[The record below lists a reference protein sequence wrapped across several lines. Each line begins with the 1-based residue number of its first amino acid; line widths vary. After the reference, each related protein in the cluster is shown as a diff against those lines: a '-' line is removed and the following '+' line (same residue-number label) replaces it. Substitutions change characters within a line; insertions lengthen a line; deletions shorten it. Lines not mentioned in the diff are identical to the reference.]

1 MTSNGNGHRKRG
13 RGVRAL
19 IPDLAE
25 GSHQGNTRA
34 PVTPL
39 VSPDDARLAMK
50 ALDNMFSASTAT
62 LQAELDLATT
72 LLRQLE
78 RVLTR
83 QGGYMLPEDQDALR
97 SARAFLVDRAK

>member
-1 MTSNGNGHRKRG
+1 MTTNGHRKRG

-25 GSHQGNTRA
+25 GSHQGNERA
-34 PVTPL
+34 PVTLL

-50 ALDNMFSASTAT
+50 ALDNMFNASTAT
-62 LQAELDLATT
+62 MQAELDLATA

-78 RVLTR
+78 SVLTR
-83 QGGYMLPEDQDALR
+83 QGGWMAPADQATLR
-97 SARAFLVDRAK
+97 AARAFLVDRSK